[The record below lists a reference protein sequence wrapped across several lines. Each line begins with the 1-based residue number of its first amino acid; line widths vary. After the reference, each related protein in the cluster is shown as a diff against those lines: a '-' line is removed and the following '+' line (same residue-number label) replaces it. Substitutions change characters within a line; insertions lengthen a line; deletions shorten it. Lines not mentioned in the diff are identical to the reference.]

1 MTDRKTRVLLIS
13 ANDRLAAALAQRG
26 DMVVH
31 SLKEQDG
38 TIAAYFDSKSAWNL
52 DVDYAG
58 GRKLSLRGVQAVR
71 EAIRRTQADVVHAFM
86 SRSLAHATL
95 AAATLRKNPPRIV
108 SFRGILATPHVWDP
122 VQWITYRCP
131 LVAAHACESEAV
143 REAMI
148 ASGVDAARCGVVY
161 NCVARTLKPV
171 GRSEARRTWDVPKNA
186 FVIATVAN
194 VRPVKG
200 IDLLLRAALEC
211 VDLPNVYFVV
221 MGKVCDRRVAK
232 LAADP
237 RIARRVRLT
246 GLLKNAADLVA
257 GADLFVMPSRSE
269 GLCRAL
275 LEAMSHGLCPV
286 VSDAGGMKEV
296 VRHGQDGL
304 VFPRGNVPALAAALQ
319 RLHGDRGLLAALGQ
333 SAQRRMNDFTP
344 AAMAERLAG
353 LYRTVMSESA
363 PAKSRAA

>member
-1 MTDRKTRVLLIS
+1 
-13 ANDRLAAALAQRG
+13 
-26 DMVVH
+26 
-31 SLKEQDG
+31 
-38 TIAAYFDSKSAWNL
+38 
-52 DVDYAG
+52 
-58 GRKLSLRGVQAVR
+58 VR

-86 SRSLAHATL
+86 SRSLAHAVL
-95 AAATLRKNPPRIV
+95 ATATMRNAPRLV
-108 SFRGILATPHVWDP
+108 SFRGILATPHLWDP

-131 LVAAHACESEAV
+131 LIAAHACESEAV
-143 REAMI
+143 RDAMI

-171 GRSEARRTWDVPKNA
+171 GRIAARRAWNVPHDA
-186 FVIATVAN
+186 FVIGTVAN
-194 VRPVKG
+194 IRHVKG
-200 IDLLLRAALEC
+200 VDLLLRAAREC

-221 MGKVCDRRVAK
+221 MGKVCDRHVAK
-232 LAADP
+232 MGADP

-296 VRHGQDGL
+296 VRHGEDGL
-304 VFPRGNVPALAAALQ
+304 VTPRGDVAALAAALR
-319 RLHGDRGLLAALGQ
+319 RLHGDRELLAALGS
-333 SAQRRMNDFTP
+333 SAQRRMNEFTP
-344 AAMAERLAG
+344 TAMAERLAR
-353 LYRTVMSESA
+353 LYRTVMSTAA
-363 PAKSRAA
+363 PTRSRAA